1 MQVGTGWKTRPT
13 SWTTWRDFR
22 TTLTAAL
29 PPSTRLSGTRDPSS
43 GSRTNTSGDWACQWC
58 RECSR
63 FARGLSRPPPA
74 RSGAQPPGR
83 AAGRAAASLGLL
95 PFERCPVR
103 FVIRLSS
110 VVLCPA
116 RTTATC
122 RICVTKPF
130 PLSIADPFP
139 LSIADQWTGPRWL
152 DPAASMPFREVQLPR
167 GAEFRECLI
176 DHCEELVRR
185 FGDAQQGD
193 DGVQVSA

>member
-1 MQVGTGWKTRPT
+1 MRWRKKGRSRKSGGYGWIAAR
-13 SWTTWRDFR
+13 WRR
-22 TTLTAAL
+22 
-29 PPSTRLSGTRDPSS
+29 GSS
-43 GSRTNTSGDWACQWC
+43 GRRSGD
-58 RECSR
+58 RDRFTKDHLINSNVIYKISR
-63 FARGLSRPPPA
+63 LTA

-130 PLSIADPFP
+130 PLSIE
-139 LSIADQWTGPRWL
+139 SQWTGPRWL
-152 DPAASMPFREVQLPR
+152 DPTASMPFREVQLPR